1 MDSAVPQL
9 TELLQRFAEGDRN
22 LAEVILQEILPNLHR
37 IASGQISRERSDL
50 PLTPTELIHE
60 VWISNLHKGR
70 WNIQNRSQFFAI
82 AAHAMRCVLV
92 DAARRRLAQSRG
104 NGAQHMALEDLLLEP
119 KSPATTTPDTIL
131 EIDRLMNRLEKVNPT
146 VARIVEMQYFC
157 GFTIEEI
164 AKETG
169 LSSSQVRQ
177 LWLKGKKWLATKLKR
192 P

>member
-1 MDSAVPQL
+1 MDSAEPQL

-37 IASGQISRERSDL
+37 IASGQISRERSHL

-60 VWISNLHKGR
+60 VWISSLHKGR
-70 WNIQNRSQFFAI
+70 WSIQNRAQFFAI

-92 DAARRRLAQSRG
+92 DLARRRLAQFRG
-104 NGAQHMALEDLLLEP
+104 NGMQPMPLEDLLTEP
-119 KSPATTTPDTIL
+119 QSPVSATPDTIL
-131 EIDRLMNRLEKVNPT
+131 EIDRLMNRLEQVNPT